1 MSDQPNTIS
10 DKDWATLQR
19 GAADKV
25 GGLIKTDEQK
35 QAADTWTKQRDRKK
49 WS

>member
-1 MSDQPNTIS
+1 MAKQLNTIS
-10 DKDWATLQR
+10 DQDWAKLQR

-25 GGLIKTDEQK
+25 GGLIKTDEQQ
-35 QAADTWTKQRDRKK
+35 QAADTWTKQRDQKE

>member
-1 MSDQPNTIS
+1 MAKQINTIS
-10 DKDWATLQR
+10 DQDWAKLQR
-19 GAADKV
+19 GAADKA